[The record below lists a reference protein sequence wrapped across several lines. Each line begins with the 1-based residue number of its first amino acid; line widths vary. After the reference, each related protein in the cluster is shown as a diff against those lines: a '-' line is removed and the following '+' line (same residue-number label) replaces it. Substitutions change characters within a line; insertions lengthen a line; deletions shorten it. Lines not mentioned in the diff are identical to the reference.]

1 MMLAFTI
8 YPALSGQ
15 FWFYHWLPFT
25 YAAMIAAGACLVPLE
40 GTRGKP
46 ARIKARIIAVGLLAV
61 FAARFVAREIPM
73 AGADYQAW
81 REQAPLVVWNGVPDR
96 IAEYLRANLRP
107 GDAVQPL
114 DWNGG
119 AVHGMLL
126 AQADLAT
133 RFMYDFH
140 FYHHLDSPYIV
151 KLRREFIEEL
161 KSSPPR
167 FMVDIIRDK
176 SRVHGPNTTREF
188 PALTGFI
195 RERYR
200 IAMRDPSFIIYERR

>member
-1 MMLAFTI
+1 MMLAFAI

-25 YAAMIAAGACLVPLE
+25 YAALVSAGACLVPLA
-40 GTRGKP
+40 GGRNWLVRVIP
-46 ARIKARIIAVGLLAV
+46 AGLLAV
-61 FAARFVAREIPM
+61 FATLFVVREVPM
-73 AGADYQAW
+73 ARADYQAW
-81 REQAPLVVWNGVPDR
+81 RQKAPVVIWNGVPDR
-96 IAEYLRANLRP
+96 VAKYLRANLKP
-107 GDAVQPL
+107 GDKVQPL

-126 AQADLAT
+126 AEAELAT

-140 FYHHLDSPYIV
+140 FYHHQDSPFIE
-151 KLRREFIEEL
+151 KLRQEFIEDL
-161 KSSPPR
+161 RLNPPR
-167 FMVDIIRDK
+167 FIVDIIRDK
-176 SRVHGPNTTREF
+176 SRVQGPNTTPVF
-188 PALTGFI
+188 PALSALI